1 MSEAERRRL
10 QAAMGAGPRV
20 TRRSLLATGAVGLA
34 AVYGIGCGGDDDDGG
49 GSSGS
54 GGGGKPSGTVSFG
67 SNYSDPVPKKAIHA
81 TLDAFTQ
88 QSGVKVAMNEVDHNT
103 FQEQINNYLQGTPD
117 DVFTWFAGNRMQFFA
132 ERGLVGDISDVW
144 EEVGDQYSEAFK
156 AASTGKDGKQ
166 YFMPLYNYAWAVWYR
181 KSVFQQHGWKPAK
194 TWDEFMALLK
204 QIQSEGM
211 TPLAFAD
218 KDGWPAMGTFD
229 YVNMRT
235 NGYDF
240 HISLMNGEEAWD
252 SPEVK
257 ETFKNYATL
266 LPYSAMMVIGSGQ
279 IGIQFTAGK
288 TPTDDLAGMAFPE
301 INPEH
306 GQDAIEAPI
315 DGHMM
320 AKSPKNEEAAKALLK
335 FLGSA
340 AGQEAYLKTDPN
352 DVATNETA
360 ATTKYNSLQK
370 QSAEMIS
377 SAKQISQFMD
387 RDTRPDFAST
397 VMIPALQQFIKAPD
411 DIDGLTKNIEQQKKS
426 IFAS

>member
-1 MSEAERRRL
+1 
-10 QAAMGAGPRV
+10 
-20 TRRSLLATGAVGLA
+20 
-34 AVYGIGCGGDDDDGG
+34 
-49 GSSGS
+49 
-54 GGGGKPSGTVSFG
+54 
-67 SNYSDPVPKKAIHA
+67 
-81 TLDAFTQ
+81 
-88 QSGVKVAMNEVDHNT
+88 
-103 FQEQINNYLQGTPD
+103 
-117 DVFTWFAGNRMQFFA
+117 
-132 ERGLVGDISDVW
+132 
-144 EEVGDQYSEAFK
+144 
-156 AASTGKDGKQ
+156 
-166 YFMPLYNYAWAVWYR
+166 
-181 KSVFQQHGWKPAK
+181 
-194 TWDEFMALLK
+194 
-204 QIQSEGM
+204 
-211 TPLAFAD
+211 
-218 KDGWPAMGTFD
+218 
-229 YVNMRT
+229 
-235 NGYDF
+235 
-240 HISLMNGEEAWD
+240 
-252 SPEVK
+252 
-257 ETFKNYATL
+257 
-266 LPYSAMMVIGSGQ
+266 
-279 IGIQFTAGK
+279 
-288 TPTDDLAGMAFPE
+288 MAFPE
-301 INPEH
+301 INSEH